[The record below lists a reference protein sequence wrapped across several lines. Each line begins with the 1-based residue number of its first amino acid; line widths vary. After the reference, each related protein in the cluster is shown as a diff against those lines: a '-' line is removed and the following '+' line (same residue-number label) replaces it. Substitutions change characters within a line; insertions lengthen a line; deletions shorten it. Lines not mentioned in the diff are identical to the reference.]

1 MLINQLFV
9 VQVFIRPFV
18 PFAIMDK
25 SGVISTSSRSQR
37 GESKSSQFNCSKR
50 KCPIG
55 ELSEQEFCARFYIFD
70 SIFIQLADREALSI
84 DKLPHNMVYFTKE
97 QFAVGL
103 RLPILSLVKQFLHF
117 SKIPPAFIHPNIVQI
132 LMGCSVLDAPYQ
144 LNLSLLEVSFV
155 YIIKMSPKE
164 RFSLWANILSLHFVI
179 ELSDSRKGRQ
189 KDTSQCPTH
198 GVDQLRVSTS
208 FSNLLKPLRFQ
219 VLTVHEFYILGLF
232 AG

>member
-1 MLINQLFV
+1 MESYPQAAGL
-9 VQVFIRPFV
+9 
-18 PFAIMDK
+18 K
-25 SGVISTSSRSQR
+25 R
-37 GESKSSQFNCSKR
+37 GESKLSRFSCSKR
-50 KCPIG
+50 KCLIG

-117 SKIPPAFIHPNIVQI
+117 SKIPPAFIHPNIIQI

-144 LNLSLLEVSFV
+144 LDLSLLKVSFV

-164 RFSLWANILSLHFVI
+164 HFSLWAHIPSL
-179 ELSDSRKGRQ
+179 
-189 KDTSQCPTH
+189 
-198 GVDQLRVSTS
+198 
-208 FSNLLKPLRFQ
+208 
-219 VLTVHEFYILGLF
+219 
-232 AG
+232 